1 VNQPY
6 NDIRKTTSTLG
17 LDTSHIISI
26 IMPFVQAMSGC
37 DKTFPMFGMDQWL
50 FKIQNEILLREHAM
64 IFMNPN
70 VSQDEIVKSGEK
82 VIASVYGGIIYVGFY
97 FL

>member
-1 VNQPY
+1 MSPY
-6 NDIRKTTSTLG
+6 FLSKAYVTNN
-17 LDTSHIISI
+17 
-26 IMPFVQAMSGC
+26 
-37 DKTFPMFGMDQWL
+37 